1 MTSVLNAEQRIRAT
15 LLNRLH
21 LRSPEPDVDLFQ
33 TGVLDSL
40 SFVDMLVALEAEF
53 SIHIPLDQV
62 DLNDFRSIAAIA
74 AYIEQDMTQKN
85 EISAC
90 SNIRQ

>member
-1 MTSVLNAEQRIRAT
+1 MTHVLNVEQRIQAT

-21 LRSPEPDVDLFQ
+21 LQSPEPDVDLFQ

-53 SIHIPLDQV
+53 SIQIPLDQV
-62 DLNDFRSIAAIA
+62 DLDDFRSIAAIA
-74 AYIEQDMTQKN
+74 AYIE
-85 EISAC
+85 SATT
-90 SNIRQ
+90 SKAPLGKHSTV